1 MKKISQEYKELK
13 KLLPSEEEKWKTYS
27 CQYLQVLVAV

>member
-13 KLLPSEEEKWKTYS
+13 KLLPVEGEQWKTYYF
-27 CQYLQVLVAV
+27 QY